1 MDSFYEDIVKRDNGT
16 LGKIFPVTSVIGAV
30 ILTIIV
36 NIFPM
41 LIGYNIIF
49 FTGMFTL
56 LIWFL
61 VWYLNRKLKVEYE
74 ISMVND
80 QITAT
85 SITAMTKREELCS
98 FTVRDCEF
106 IGPTSSDRFDSDKA
120 NCEFTL
126 NCTENREIVK
136 GEDDWYLLV
145 NAGNYRYMLV
155 FRFNAD
161 VYPLLR
167 RFNPRATVI
176 KPELVRGRQ

>member
-16 LGKIFPVTSVIGAV
+16 LGKIFPVTSVLGAI

-41 LIGYNIIF
+41 LIGFNIIF

-56 LIWFL
+56 LIWFF

-80 QITAT
+80 QVTAT

-106 IGPTSSDRFDSDKA
+106 IGPTDSDRFDSDKS
-120 NCEFTL
+120 NCEFVL

-136 GEDDWYLLV
+136 SDSDWYMLV
-145 NAGNYRYMLV
+145 NAGSYRYMLV

-167 RFNPRATVI
+167 RFNPRGTVI
-176 KPELVRGRQ
+176 RPELVRGRQ